1 MGGVFF
7 LKRLK
12 VNLIIFLVKRMPHG
26 EVHAMTIFHGSNVQN
41 ILVDQRV
48 VNLFLVSHSF
58 DRPKCSS
65 ISLVSHSFD
74 RPK

>member
-1 MGGVFF
+1 MYLTLGWGGGVPSNVRLLFAVTLVFF
-7 LKRLK
+7 FKKRLK

-48 VNLFLVSHSF
+48 VNLFSCKS
-58 DRPKCSS
+58 
-65 ISLVSHSFD
+65 
-74 RPK
+74 